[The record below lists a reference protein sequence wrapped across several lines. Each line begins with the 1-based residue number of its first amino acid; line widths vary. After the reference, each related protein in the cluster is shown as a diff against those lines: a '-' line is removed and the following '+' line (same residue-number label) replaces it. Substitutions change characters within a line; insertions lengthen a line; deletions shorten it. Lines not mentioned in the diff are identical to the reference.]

1 MLSNTILNARAEAV
15 NITGRNPI
23 IWSCVLVKVSVG
35 ICGAE
40 VSTKSMLVIKTKAKN
55 KIEKGNGKYRSVC
68 YF

>member
-23 IWSCVLVKVSVG
+23 IRSCVLVKVSVG

-40 VSTKSMLVIKTKAKN
+40 VSTKSVSDKD
-55 KIEKGNGKYRSVC
+55 KGKK
-68 YF
+68 